1 MGKRKQNGS
10 AGLALAGGPCAAMS
24 GGAMGLAG
32 QWLAG
37 NQKLQESVEW
47 LVLPPLLAGQFRVW
61 RRGATP
67 VAYAAWALLD
77 QATEA
82 RLLAGETR
90 IAPAEWQRGDRPW
103 LIYLLAPYGGLQRF
117 AQELRSGVFA
127 GREVRF
133 LVRDAG
139 VEPRMVVWSAVY
151 PEPLDSASKAVRPP
165 GRLVDSP
172 RHP

>member
-10 AGLALAGGPCAAMS
+10 AELALAGGPCAAMS
-24 GGAMGLAG
+24 GGAIGLSG
-32 QWLAG
+32 QWFDNNPRLRD
-37 NQKLQESVEW
+37 SVEW

-77 QATEA
+77 EATEA

-90 IAPAEWQRGDRPW
+90 IAPAEWQRGDRLW
-103 LIYLLAPYGGLQRF
+103 LIYLLAPYGGFGHF
-117 AQELRSGVFA
+117 AQELRTGVFA

-133 LVRDAG
+133 LVRDPGA
-139 VEPRMVVWSAVY
+139 EPRVAVWA
-151 PEPLDSASKAVRPP
+151 PMRAGPRNPASKAVRPP